1 MQSAR
6 QQIQRGE
13 QKDVLILASVA
24 GWGYRLELASR
35 SCDARIDSGKGP
47 EQRRIQLGG
56 AAAPRT
62 PWETMLA
69 AAPSV
74 LTDRRSF
81 DFLVERLLPVHRLAE
96 PRRYRLS
103 RALAVHDP
111 ESLHL
116 ECLAALEDL
125 VQDGEFDEVPAN
137 VPSGRCFRR
146 RLAGDRILLVPPR
159 RAAQQAS
166 RPTPESTR
174 ATLAEPTPDAQAR
187 SAPPSPLTE
196 NALSDA
202 EAELDAVFALP
213 ENPSEAVPPAPETG
227 RPLLGPRLPE
237 SWIQL
242 EPFLELASVEAQLE
256 PFGDRLRRIVAQLES
271 SLPGAQVRLLCLD
284 REAADAIGNGCVEV
298 LDKAEA
304 DEVPHYREALRAGET
319 QFATSAP
326 VGADPASGRVAAA
339 VPVYVSGE
347 PWGLLRVTWDQGS
360 IASVPELARLLAPL
374 ARLVAVAIQN
384 QTMLEKLV
392 FVDPLTGVYNRAF
405 YDRQVALEIERAN
418 RTNQKFALLVID
430 VDDFKPIND
439 RHGHRAGD
447 LVLSQLAREVRARMR
462 KIDLMFRYG
471 GEEFVLLLPGAD
483 LDEAQR
489 TAERLRL
496 VVSEQRFLPEG
507 APSPLRVTV
516 SVGGAVYPDQSR
528 TKTGIFSAADTALY
542 RAKQAGK
549 NRVAF

>member
-1 MQSAR
+1 MPQATGLQS
-6 QQIQRGE
+6 GE
-13 QKDVLILASVA
+13 
-24 GWGYRLELASR
+24 
-35 SCDARIDSGKGP
+35 
-47 EQRRIQLGG
+47 
-56 AAAPRT
+56 
-62 PWETMLA
+62 
-69 AAPSV
+69 
-74 LTDRRSF
+74 RRSY
-81 DFLVERLLPVHRLAE
+81 DFLVERLLPVHRLPE
-96 PRRYRLS
+96 PRRSGLT

-111 ESLHL
+111 VSLHR

-125 VQDGEFDEVPAN
+125 VQDGGFEEVPATA
-137 VPSGRCFRR
+137 SGARCFRR
-146 RLAGDRILLVPPR
+146 RLGGDRILLVPPR
-159 RAAQQAS
+159 SAPLQAS
-166 RPTPESTR
+166 RPGEEASPETV
-174 ATLAEPTPDAQAR
+174 AESPPDAQAR
-187 SAPPSPLTE
+187 TAAEFPVPGRAGPDLEDELDSVFDLEEAVSPLSAPPTE
-196 NALSDA
+196 TVRAYPGSA
-202 EAELDAVFALP
+202 
-213 ENPSEAVPPAPETG
+213 
-227 RPLLGPRLPE
+227 LPE
-237 SWIQL
+237 SWTQL

-256 PFGDRLRRIVAQLES
+256 PFGDRLRRIVAQVEA

-284 REAADAIGNGCVEV
+284 RETVESIGNGCVEV
-298 LDKAEA
+298 LDKAAA
-304 DEVPHYREALRAGET
+304 DEVPHYREALRVGET

-326 VGADPASGRVAAA
+326 VGADPASGRIAAA

-347 PWGLLRVTWDQGS
+347 PWGLLRVTWEQGS

-384 QTMLEKLV
+384 QSMLEKLV

-418 RTNQKFALLVID
+418 RTSQKFALLVMD

-483 LDEAQR
+483 LEEAQR

-496 VVSEQRFLPEG
+496 VVSEQRFMPEG
-507 APSPLRVTV
+507 APAPLRVTV

-549 NRVAF
+549 NRVVF